1 MQTFSESVDW
11 SSWGLQLK
19 TLERMMNFRG
29 YTAVS
34 SIMHGSDPLLVC
46 SARDAQNELVMV
58 YFLAENK
65 VGVRTLRRIQG
76 ECEAAACK
84 HSILVTEDGLT
95 PFAQKELED
104 PEKLAGSIVEVFK
117 KKELSFCILDHSLVP
132 KHTLLSPSEK
142 KALLQKLGCKSSSLP
157 RIKDSDP
164 VVRFM
169 RFPVGG
175 LLRIQRNIG
184 TCQEEYYRL
193 VTA

>member
-1 MQTFSESVDW
+1 MQALSDSVDW

-29 YTAVS
+29 YTSVS
-34 SIMHGSDPLLVC
+34 SIMHGGDPLLVC

-65 VGVRTLRRIQG
+65 VGVRTLRRIQT
-76 ECEAAACK
+76 ECETASCK

-104 PEKLAGSIVEVFK
+104 PEKLAGSTVEVFK
-117 KKELSFCILDHSLVP
+117 KRELSFCIMDHCLVP
-132 KHTLLSPSEK
+132 KHTLLNQAEK

-175 LLRIQRNIG
+175 LLKIQRNVG